1 MAIYQPGIR
10 DRHQRTKRK
19 GSRNVVA
26 VLSLTAMVDMFTVL
40 AVFLLQNFHVEEI
53 EFKDNIEMPEAQAV
67 KKLLKSRVVSVS
79 KEDIIIDKYRVALL
93 SDVQDQES
101 WMIDDLYTR
110 MQELIEEAR
119 SKVKAELGVRIREAM
134 MDDERAAEIEQELEK
149 EVTRITVQADKEI
162 DFLTLKKVLYTLTE
176 AGAAEINFA
185 VFERKK
191 RELPPEEADL

>member
-1 MAIYQPGIR
+1 MAIYTPGIR
-10 DRHQRTKRK
+10 DRHQRTRRK

-40 AVFLLQNFHVEEI
+40 AVFLLQNFQVEEI

-79 KEDIIIDKYRVALL
+79 KDDIIVDKYRVALMK
-93 SDVQDQES
+93 DVQAQDS
-101 WMIDDLYTR
+101 WMIDDLYTKT
-110 MQELIEEAR
+110 QELIEEAR
-119 SKVKAELGVRIREAM
+119 TKVRAELGVRIREAM
-134 MDDERAAEIEQELEK
+134 MDDERATQIEQELEK

-162 DFLTLKKVLYTLTE
+162 DFLSLKKVLFTITE

-191 RELPPEEADL
+191 RNLPQEPEL

>member
-1 MAIYQPGIR
+1 M
-10 DRHQRTKRK
+10 
-19 GSRNVVA
+19 VA

-40 AVFLLQNFHVEEI
+40 AVFLLQNFQVEEI

-79 KEDIIIDKYRVALL
+79 KDDIIVDKYRVALMK
-93 SDVQDQES
+93 DVQAQDS
-101 WMIDDLYTR
+101 WMIDDLYTKT
-110 MQELIEEAR
+110 QELIEEAR
-119 SKVKAELGVRIREAM
+119 TKVRAELGVRIREAM
-134 MDDERAAEIEQELEK
+134 MDDERATQIEQELEK

-162 DFLTLKKVLYTLTE
+162 DFLSLKKVLFTITE

-191 RELPPEEADL
+191 RNLPQEPEL